1 MLSSAEYQ
9 AITEQ
14 APIMIWRARTD
25 KLCDYFNER
34 WLSFR
39 GRSLEQEFGNG
50 WVEGVHAEDMDKCV
64 AIYVESFDARRT
76 FEMHYRLKRHDGQY
90 RWIFDRGVPYFTP
103 QGEFAGYIGS
113 CIDITERIEAEQE
126 LAAKKAEEIERLS
139 KLIPMCA
146 WCKKIR
152 TDDGYWK
159 AVEAYFGERHETI
172 THSICAD
179 CEKREMQ
186 RFVCESVKLVDKNE
200 RNVGQR
206 PDSQSG

>member
-1 MLSSAEYQ
+1 MLSHSEYQ

-50 WVEGVHAEDMDKCV
+50 WVEGVHKEDVDRCV
-64 AIYVESFDARRT
+64 AIYVENFEQRT
-76 FEMHYRLKRHDGQY
+76 AFEMYYRLQRHDGDY
-90 RWIFDRGVPYFTP
+90 RWIFDRGVPYFSNSKD
-103 QGEFAGYIGS
+103 FLGYIGS
-113 CIDITERIEAEQE
+113 CIDVTERIEAERE
-126 LAAKKAEEIERLS
+126 LAAKKAEEIARLS

-152 TDDGYWK
+152 TDDGYWQ
-159 AVEAYFGERHETI
+159 AVEAYFDERHETV

-179 CEKREMQ
+179 CEKREMEKYACVSANGTN
-186 RFVCESVKLVDKNE
+186 RTKHA
-200 RNVGQR
+200 R
-206 PDSQSG
+206 